1 MQSAPKPNSD
11 ATATVTATATPEAL
25 IAAAVAQLTAL
36 YHAEGDL
43 ELSFVRQIAG
53 AQFTIDSLERTVLK
67 LSAAGEPDAA
77 TIDRLT
83 RVQARKQ
90 RMLTVALK
98 ELKGLQSLRNAILQY
113 PDQTENMPPLADQL
127 PFIGC
132 PPKIRPIPTAI
143 LVKAAQM
150 KAARTAANAGTAA
163 PATSTAK
170 PAPPSTTGEIRLPR
184 GFEHFPNKE
193 VFLKAT
199 TQNEPHR

>member
-1 MQSAPKPNSD
+1 MQSAPQPNSD
-11 ATATVTATATPEAL
+11 ATATANPEAL

-36 YHAEGDL
+36 YHAKGDL

-67 LSAAGEPDAA
+67 LSAAGELDAV

-83 RVQARKQ
+83 RIQARKQ
-90 RMLTVALK
+90 RMLAVALK

-113 PDQTENMPPLADQL
+113 PDQTENMPPLADQM
-127 PFIGC
+127 PFIGY

-143 LVKAAQM
+143 LAKAAQM
-150 KAARTAANAGTAA
+150 KAAKAAANAATVASTTSAA
-163 PATSTAK
+163 T
-170 PAPPSTTGEIRLPR
+170 PAPPSATGEMRLPR

-193 VFLKAT
+193 VFLKAREE
-199 TQNEPHR
+199 NAPRR